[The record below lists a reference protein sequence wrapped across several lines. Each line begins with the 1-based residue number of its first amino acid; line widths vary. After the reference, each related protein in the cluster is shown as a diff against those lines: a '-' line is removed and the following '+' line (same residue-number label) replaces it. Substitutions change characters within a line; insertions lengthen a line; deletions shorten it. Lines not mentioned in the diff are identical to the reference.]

1 MRKKIYINLITVFL
15 LLFQA
20 DILFGQTNNKIIITV
35 GKYPI
40 TYFDL
45 FKEIKMISILSNNE
59 INENNREQIK
69 KLAVASLIKSKI
81 KIGEIKKLGI
91 KNYSKRELEQL
102 IQNTSRRIGL
112 DRNGLRELLKK
123 NNQLFNEIENKFNVD
138 KEILLSLWG
147 IETIYGKYVGK
158 MDIISSLATLSYD
171 KRRSDFF
178 SSQLFTVLQLIDKK
192 LIDPSKYYGS
202 WAGAYGNFQFMPS
215 TIKKYAIDYDNN
227 EKIELKNSLEDSL
240 ASAANYINKNG

>member
-45 FKEIKMISILSNNE
+45 FKEVKMISILSNSE

-69 KLAVASLIKSKI
+69 KLAIASLIKRKI
-81 KIGEIKKLGI
+81 KISEIEKLGI

-102 IQNTSRRIGL
+102 IQNTSRRMGL
-112 DRNGLRELLKK
+112 DKNGLRELLKK
-123 NNQLFNEIENKFNVD
+123 NNLSFDSLVKRFETDLKWNSMIFQIYKNKISLNTVEIENKINLELENLED
-138 KEILLSLWG
+138 KNDEKK
-147 IETIYGKYVGK
+147 IEMIKQNIVNQEK
-158 MDIISSLATLSYD
+158 
-171 KRRSDFF
+171 
-178 SSQLFTVLQLIDKK
+178 DKK
-192 LIDPSKYYGS
+192 LRMFSNSHYS
-202 WAGAYGNFQFMPS
+202 NLER
-215 TIKKYAIDYDNN
+215 TIQIKF
-227 EKIELKNSLEDSL
+227 L
-240 ASAANYINKNG
+240 

>member
-20 DILFGQTNNKIIITV
+20 DILFGQTNNRIIIIV

-102 IQNTSRRIGL
+102 IQNTSRRISL
-112 DRNGLRELLKK
+112 DKNGLRELLKK
-123 NNQLFNEIENKFNVD
+123 NNLSFDSLVKRFETDLKWNSMIFQIYKNKISLNTVEIENKINLELENLED
-138 KEILLSLWG
+138 KNDEKK
-147 IETIYGKYVGK
+147 IEMIKQKIV
-158 MDIISSLATLSYD
+158 
-171 KRRSDFF
+171 
-178 SSQLFTVLQLIDKK
+178 SQEKDKK
-192 LIDPSKYYGS
+192 LQMFSNSHYS
-202 WAGAYGNFQFMPS
+202 NLER
-215 TIKKYAIDYDNN
+215 TIQIKF
-227 EKIELKNSLEDSL
+227 L
-240 ASAANYINKNG
+240 

>member
-45 FKEIKMISILSNNE
+45 FKEIKMISILSNSE

-69 KLAVASLIKSKI
+69 KLAITSLIKRKI
-81 KIGEIKKLGI
+81 KTSEIERIGI
-91 KNYSKRELEQL
+91 KSYSKKELEQL

-112 DRNGLRELLKK
+112 DKNGLRELLKK
-123 NNQLFNEIENKFNVD
+123 NNLSFDSLVKKFETDLRWNSMIFQIYKNKISLNTVEIENKINLELENLED
-138 KEILLSLWG
+138 KNDEKKI
-147 IETIYGKYVGK
+147 K
-158 MDIISSLATLSYD
+158 MIKQNIINQE
-171 KRRSDFF
+171 K
-178 SSQLFTVLQLIDKK
+178 DKK
-192 LIDPSKYYGS
+192 LQMFSNSHYS
-202 WAGAYGNFQFMPS
+202 NLER
-215 TIKKYAIDYDNN
+215 TIQIKF
-227 EKIELKNSLEDSL
+227 L
-240 ASAANYINKNG
+240 

>member
-45 FKEIKMISILSNNE
+45 FKEIKMVSILSNSE

-69 KLAVASLIKSKI
+69 NLAIASLIKKKI
-81 KIGEIKKLGI
+81 KIGEIEKLGI
-91 KNYSKRELEQL
+91 KNYNKRDLEQL

-112 DRNGLRELLKK
+112 DKNGLKDLLKK
-123 NNQLFNEIENKFNVD
+123 NNLSFDSLVKRFKTDLMWNSMIFQIYKNKISLNTVEIENKMNLELENLED
-138 KEILLSLWG
+138 KNDEKK
-147 IETIYGKYVGK
+147 IEMIKQNIVNREK
-158 MDIISSLATLSYD
+158 
-171 KRRSDFF
+171 
-178 SSQLFTVLQLIDKK
+178 DKK
-192 LIDPSKYYGS
+192 LKMFSNSHYSNLEI
-202 WAGAYGNFQFMPS
+202 
-215 TIKKYAIDYDNN
+215 TIQVKF
-227 EKIELKNSLEDSL
+227 L
-240 ASAANYINKNG
+240 

>member
-45 FKEIKMISILSNNE
+45 FKEVKMISILSGSE

-69 KLAVASLIKSKI
+69 KLAIASLIKRKI
-81 KIGEIKKLGI
+81 KISEIEKLGI

-102 IQNTSRRIGL
+102 IQNTSRRMGL
-112 DRNGLRELLKK
+112 DKNGLRELLKK
-123 NNQLFNEIENKFNVD
+123 NNLSFDSLVKKFETDLKWNSMIFQIYKNKISLNTVEIESKINLELENLED
-138 KEILLSLWG
+138 KNDEKKI
-147 IETIYGKYVGK
+147 K
-158 MDIISSLATLSYD
+158 MIKKNIV
-171 KRRSDFF
+171 
-178 SSQLFTVLQLIDKK
+178 SQEKDKK
-192 LIDPSKYYGS
+192 LKMFSNSHYS
-202 WAGAYGNFQFMPS
+202 NLER
-215 TIKKYAIDYDNN
+215 TIQIKF
-227 EKIELKNSLEDSL
+227 L
-240 ASAANYINKNG
+240 

>member
-20 DILFGQTNNKIIITV
+20 DILFGQTNNRIIIIV

-45 FKEIKMISILSNNE
+45 FKEIKMISILSNSE

-91 KNYSKRELEQL
+91 KNYSKRELEYL
-102 IQNTSRRIGL
+102 IQNTSRSMGL
-112 DRNGLRELLKK
+112 DKNGLRELLKK
-123 NNQLFNEIENKFNVD
+123 NNLSFDSLVKRFETDLKWNSMIFQLYKNKISLNTVEIKNKINLELENLKD
-138 KEILLSLWG
+138 KNDEKK
-147 IETIYGKYVGK
+147 IEMIKQN
-158 MDIISSLATLSYD
+158 IINQE
-171 KRRSDFF
+171 K
-178 SSQLFTVLQLIDKK
+178 DKK
-192 LIDPSKYYGS
+192 LQMFSNSHYSNLERAI
-202 WAGAYGNFQFMPS
+202 Q
-215 TIKKYAIDYDNN
+215 IKF
-227 EKIELKNSLEDSL
+227 L
-240 ASAANYINKNG
+240 

>member
-45 FKEIKMISILSNNE
+45 FKEVKMISILSNSE

-69 KLAVASLIKSKI
+69 NLAVASLIKRKI

-91 KNYSKRELEQL
+91 ENYNKRELEQL

-112 DRNGLRELLKK
+112 DKNGLRELLKK
-123 NNQLFNEIENKFNVD
+123 NNLSFDSLVKRFETDLKWNSMIFQIYKNKISLNTVEMENKINLELENLED
-138 KEILLSLWG
+138 KNDEKK
-147 IETIYGKYVGK
+147 IEMIKQN
-158 MDIISSLATLSYD
+158 IINQE
-171 KRRSDFF
+171 KH
-178 SSQLFTVLQLIDKK
+178 KK
-192 LIDPSKYYGS
+192 LQMFSNSHYS
-202 WAGAYGNFQFMPS
+202 NLER
-215 TIKKYAIDYDNN
+215 TIQIKF
-227 EKIELKNSLEDSL
+227 L
-240 ASAANYINKNG
+240 